1 MKRAAGEFN
10 FAASHLDHPHI
21 FGQCAGLR
29 SAGGTL
35 KYAYDPDPQRLD
47 GFCSLIPGV
56 TKLRSFEEVL
66 AADDIQLVA
75 SAAVP
80 NERVALGLQVMQSGK
95 DYFTDK
101 APATSLEQ
109 LESLRRGVAETG
121 RKTFIYY
128 AERLHNDAAWRA
140 GELIEAGAVGRVL
153 QVLNL
158 APHRLAKPTRP
169 SWFFEKARTGGILTD
184 LGSHQV
190 EQFLSYADCESAS
203 VNFARVENFGHP
215 DAPGFEDFG
224 EFSMTGDNGAS
235 FYARVDWYTP
245 DGLPTWGDGRSFIVG
260 TEGSLEIRKTLDPSR
275 QSPASLLFLTNAE
288 GEQEIDCLGQSAFP
302 FFERLITDVLER
314 GESAMSQRH
323 AFLAAELSLR
333 AQALADQVRG

>member
-1 MKRAAGEFN
+1 MRASSEFN
-10 FAASHLDHPHI
+10 FAACYFDHPHI
-21 FGQCAGLR
+21 FGQCAGLA

-47 GFCSLIPGV
+47 GFCKLNPGV
-56 TKLRSFEEVL
+56 EKLRSFEEVL
-66 AADDIQLVA
+66 AAEDIQLVA
-75 SAAVP
+75 AAAVP
-80 NERVALGLQVMQSGK
+80 SERVSLGLRVMRSGK

-109 LESLRRGVAETG
+109 LESLRRCVEETG
-121 RKTFIYY
+121 QKTFVYY

-158 APHRLAKPTRP
+158 APHRLSKSTRP
-169 SWFFEKARTGGILTD
+169 SWFFDKAQTGGILTD

-190 EQFLSYADCESAS
+190 EQFLSYAGCENAS
-203 VNFARVENFGHP
+203 VHFARVENFGHP
-215 DAPGFEDFG
+215 DTPGFEDFG
-224 EFSMTGDNGAS
+224 ECSMTGDNGAS

-245 DGLPTWGDGRSFIVG
+245 DALPTWGDGRSFIVG
-260 TEGSLEIRKTLDPSR
+260 TEGSLEIRKTVDPSR
-275 QSPASLLFLTNAE
+275 RSPASLIFLTNAE
-288 GEQEIDCLGQSAFP
+288 GEQEIDCLGQTGFP

-333 AQALADQVRG
+333 AQALADQVRA